1 MAAQE
6 SSAPAPIPLPNFPAS
21 DAEAQERFQKTR
33 SEDPFPEIPSAL
45 LNSADLLEYIARLAW
60 RTVVLGAPA
69 DGLAKYVAEHHYQR
83 KHGPK
88 ATYGQ
93 RVSGSD

>member
-45 LNSADLLEYIARLAW
+45 LNSADLLEYIA
-60 RTVVLGAPA
+60 
-69 DGLAKYVAEHHYQR
+69 
-83 KHGPK
+83 
-88 ATYGQ
+88 ATGMVHPF
-93 RVSGSD
+93 RVDPEDPT